1 MTQDYTESGALF
13 TDIAL
18 ETFRLN
24 GMLVAE
30 GDRLTADLGL
40 TSARWKVLG
49 AIDIE
54 ERPLTVAQ
62 IARRMGLARQSV
74 QRIVGELQ
82 KAGYITLSTNPDH
95 KRSPFVE
102 RTIEGERIYAI
113 VMARYVQWANRLA
126 ETLDR
131 EALAQTFAVLK
142 QMSERLE
149 DVPYL
154 PERAASS

>member
-49 AIDIE
+49 AIDLE

-74 QRIVGELQ
+74 QRIVGELE
-82 KAGYITLSTNPDH
+82 KTGHVTLSSNPDH

-102 RTIEGERIYAI
+102 RTHHGEKAYAI
-113 VMARYVQWANRLA
+113 VMARYAQWANRMA

-131 EALAQTFAVLK
+131 KALTQAVAVLQ

-149 DVPYL
+149 DVPYGSEEVT
-154 PERAASS
+154 PP